1 VLALSITS
9 GVTPVPAEAIGA
21 VVTVVA
27 LAVGLAILYAARRAI
42 WRTTLI
48 GPWWWTVAALCAWAA
63 IEMGASIRPE
73 AVAVAPLRLAAVTL
87 SFCPVVALLGAKRP
101 QHLAWNFV
109 VLSLWAI
116 VALPVA
122 ESLYI
127 RGVPQP
133 EFGDA
138 RGWFLWIL
146 VLLGPINFIPTRYW
160 LSSLLVAAGQVLALS
175 PYLVPIR
182 RPLTGEPGLVGL
194 VLCMFGFIAAWIAA
208 RRTRDV
214 ASGYDR
220 LWLDFR
226 DSFGLFWAL
235 RVQERVNAAAK
246 QQGWDVDLAWNG
258 LRRRS
263 DDAPMIDIDP
273 NAKQSL
279 RTTIQGLLRRFV
291 SSDWIAERLG
301 QPPQ

>member
-21 VVTVVA
+21 VVAVVA
-27 LAVGLAILYAARRAI
+27 LAVGLALLLAARRAI

-48 GPWWWTVAALCAWAA
+48 GPWWWALAALCAWAA
-63 IEMGASIRPE
+63 IEIGASVRPE
-73 AVAVAPLRLAAVTL
+73 AAAVASLRLAAVTL
-87 SFCPVVALLGAKRP
+87 SFCPIVALLGAKRP

-109 VLSLWAI
+109 VFSLWAI
-116 VALPVA
+116 VALPAA
-122 ESLYI
+122 EALFI
-127 RGVPQP
+127 RSVPRP

-146 VLLGPINFIPTRYW
+146 ILLGPINFVPTRYW
-160 LSSLLVAAGQVLALS
+160 LSSLLFAAGQIIALS
-175 PYLVPIR
+175 PYLVLIR
-182 RPLTGEPGLVGL
+182 SPLTIEPGFVGL
-194 VLCMFGFIAAWIAA
+194 ALCVLGLVAAWIAA
-208 RRTRDV
+208 CRPRNV

-226 DSFGLFWAL
+226 DGFGLFWAL

-273 NAKQSL
+273 NTEKSL

-291 SSDWIAERLG
+291 SSDWIAERLNE
-301 QPPQ
+301 PSK